1 MAVSSP
7 GQWPGSIVPPY
18 MQIPIYNE
26 VHYEY
31 VSDLY
36 MCVCVCV
43 WTYGWVRA
51 CDNFIRLIFFLFQL
65 VSYDYF
71 YQQFMQQLKKL

>member
-18 MQIPIYNE
+18 MQIPICNE

-36 MCVCVCV
+36 MCVYVRSCGRMGGCVHV
-43 WTYGWVRA
+43 IILL
-51 CDNFIRLIFFLFQL
+51 D
-65 VSYDYF
+65 
-71 YQQFMQQLKKL
+71 